1 MFKNIIL
8 TTYFVT
14 KEDPQSKKSS
24 DKRYIK
30 KDNYSLIKDWVESIE
45 RLNLRGIIFCDYEF
59 NLKLP
64 RQVQV
69 INYKLKTNWSVND
82 ERFLCYLEYL
92 SKNYYD
98 NIFLTD
104 LFDIEFFKNPFNL
117 ISDVYELYIGM
128 NKGILIK
135 ENEYLYDRIL
145 KYLDNFEYFNK
156 LDLNAGI
163 IGGNNSNIK
172 KLLNYMVLMFKFY
185 NSDKNINMPVF
196 NKCVYD
202 IFNDILVGHPVSSR
216 FKGYEKDGE
225 FYIRHK

>member
-1 MFKNIIL
+1 MSKNIIL

-14 KEDPQSKKSS
+14 KEDPQSKKLS
-24 DKRYIK
+24 DKRYIEK
-30 KDNYSLIKDWVESIE
+30 NNYDLIKDWIESIE
-45 RLNLRGIIFCDYEF
+45 KLNLRGIIFCDYEF

-64 RQVQV
+64 KQIQI
-69 INYKLKTNWSVND
+69 INYNLKTNWSVND

-92 SKNYYD
+92 NKNYYD

-104 LFDIEFFKNPFNL
+104 LFDIEFFKNPFDL
-117 ISDVYELYIGM
+117 ISNLYELYIGM
-128 NKGILIK
+128 NKGILIR

-185 NSDKNINMPVF
+185 NSDKNLNMPIF

-202 IFNDILVGHPVSSR
+202 IFSNILVGTPVSSR
-216 FKGYEKDGE
+216 FKEYETEGK
-225 FYIRHK
+225 FYIKHK